1 VNYYSK
7 YTMQAILDQFEEA
20 IEILDQQMHEG
31 QSYMERFA
39 AARDVF
45 EEIKKEEEEIEGMRQ
60 ELA

>member
-1 VNYYSK
+1 
-7 YTMQAILDQFEEA
+7 MQAILDQFEEA